1 MLMVM
6 TASATST
13 PQQFLFEPLPRAKY
27 GTDPQSDSVTGFI
40 GSPAIGNEPN
50 SAWVLSKYL

>member
-1 MLMVM
+1 MVM

-40 GSPAIGNEPN
+40 GSPAIGNEPD